1 MIVTQANKYETTNE
15 NGNKVE
21 RIVAII
27 DGQEKHIPLNTKNRH
42 YRAVLRWVDAGNT
55 IGTHTFPTDE

>member
-1 MIVTQANKYETTNE
+1 MIVTQANKYEKTNH

-27 DGQEKHIPLNTKNRH
+27 DGQEKHIPLNPQNRH

-55 IGTHTFPTDE
+55 IGTHTFD